1 MEPLEG
7 TRRIVVVGGAG
18 ALGSRFVE
26 WFRGSGDLV
35 HVVDPAAPA
44 GSPAHPPA
52 STGPS
57 SRDADA
63 FAAADLVLV
72 AVPINVTC
80 EVIAHL
86 PPLRPDAVLADLTSV
101 KAPAVEAMLAAHPG
115 SVAGL
120 HPMFGPDVAGPA
132 GEVVVHSPGRGDVD
146 WVIDRIA
153 GWGCRV
159 EQVEAA
165 EHDRLM
171 GIIQA
176 LRHTVTVAY
185 GVDLRREGADLDTLL
200 ALSSPIYRTELMM
213 VGRLFAQDP
222 ELYHDIITASPA
234 NLELLEHFHR
244 TLGDLVAGLRAG
256 DREGFVAEFEAVREY
271 FAGHSEEFL
280 AESRELLAAGKALR
294 AASAEEAAETLGSR
308 AVQELQGLDV
318 GGVGTPDAADDLAAK
333 LAPHRAEIDRIDR
346 ELLRLVNARAAQA
359 RAIGTL
365 KGTAAAY
372 RPEREAQVLRGLVER
387 NPGPLPDDAVRRVFR
402 ELMSEC
408 LAVERPLTVSYLGP
422 AGTFTEQAARRH
434 FGGAA
439 MTVPAASLEEV
450 LREVEA
456 RQADYAVVP
465 VENST
470 EGAVGRALDLI
481 SRSPLEAVGEV
492 RLRIVHHLMGRG
504 AGAGSGAGGAVAGG
518 SGAAAGAGGSGVRRV
533 FAHSQALAQCQDFLT
548 RHLPDAERVPVSSNA
563 EAARLVAELAA
574 QGVTDCAALGPSG
587 AAELYGLDVWRSGVE
602 DDPENTTRFLV
613 LGHESPPASGHDRT
627 SLVVSPPKTDRDGAL
642 LAMLRPLA
650 AHGVSMTKLESR
662 PMRGVLWQYL
672 FFIEVDGHA
681 SDPAVASALAELRDS
696 AVFFKLV
703 GSYPRVD

>member
-1 MEPLEG
+1 MEQPEG

-35 HVVDPAAPA
+35 HVVDPAV
-44 GSPAHPPA
+44 GGGVHSGGQ
-52 STGPS
+52 SL
-57 SRDADA
+57 DADA
-63 FAAADLVLV
+63 LAAADLVLV
-72 AVPINVTC
+72 AVPIRVT
-80 EVIAHL
+80 EQVVADL

-101 KAPAVEAMLAAHPG
+101 KAPAVAAMLDAHPG
-115 SVAGL
+115 PIAGL

-132 GEVVVHSPGRGDVD
+132 GEVVVHSPGRGEVG
-146 WVIDRIA
+146 WVLDRIA

-159 EQVEAA
+159 ETVEAA

-256 DREGFVAEFEAVREY
+256 DRDGFVAEFEGVREY
-271 FAGHSEEFL
+271 FAGHSEGFL
-280 AESRELLAAGKALR
+280 AESRELLAASKALR
-294 AASAEEAAETLGSR
+294 AASVGEAIEAQAVRALGGP
-308 AVQELQGLDV
+308 AVSES
-318 GGVGTPDAADDLAAK
+318 GGVPASGSNPSDDLAAK

-359 RAIGTL
+359 RAIGAL

-422 AGTFTEQAARRH
+422 AGTFTEQAAVRH

-439 MTVPAASLEEV
+439 VTVPASSLEEV

-470 EGAVGRALDLI
+470 EGAVGRALDLL

-504 AGAGSGAGGAVAGG
+504 PVGLTSGAGAGLGM
-518 SGAAAGAGGSGVRRV
+518 RQV
-533 FAHSQALAQCQDFLT
+533 FAHSQALAQCQEYLT
-548 RHLPDAERVPVSSNA
+548 RHLPEAERVPVSSNA

-574 QGVTDCAALGPSG
+574 QGVHDVAALGPAG

-613 LGHESPPASGHDRT
+613 LGHESPPPSGHDRT

-650 AHGVSMTKLESR
+650 EHGVSMTKLESR

-681 SDPAVASALAELRDS
+681 AEPGVAAALEELRSS

>member
-1 MEPLEG
+1 MQSAASTIAEQG
-7 TRRIVVVGGAG
+7 RRIVVVGGAG

-26 WFRGSGDLV
+26 WFRSGGDLV
-35 HVVDPAAPA
+35 HVIDPAAPGGPA
-44 GSPAHPPA
+44 GAPGGGA
-52 STGPS
+52 SGGPS
-57 SRDADA
+57 ASEGPAGDPDAAA
-63 FAAADLVLV
+63 FATADLVLV
-72 AVPINVTC
+72 AVPIRVT
-80 EVIAHL
+80 EQVIAAL

-101 KAPAVEAMLAAHPG
+101 KAPALAAMLAAHPG
-115 SVAGL
+115 PVAGL
-120 HPMFGPDVAGPA
+120 HPMFGPDVAAPA
-132 GEVVVHSPGRGDVD
+132 GEVVVHSPGRGEVG
-146 WVIDRIA
+146 WILDRIA

-159 EQVEAA
+159 ETVEAA

-185 GVDLRREGADLDTLL
+185 GVDLRREGADLDRLL

-213 VGRLFAQDP
+213 VGRLFAQDA
-222 ELYHDIITASPA
+222 ELYHDIITASEA
-234 NLELLEHFHR
+234 NLELLEHFYE
-244 TLGDLVAGLRAG
+244 TLGDLVTRLRSG
-256 DREGFVAEFEAVREY
+256 DRDGFVADFEAVRDY
-271 FAGHSEEFL
+271 FAGHSEGFL
-280 AESRELLAAGKALR
+280 AESRELLSAAKALR
-294 AASAEEAAETLGSR
+294 AATAAEASEALAGGADEGGSPTP
-308 AVQELQGLDV
+308 
-318 GGVGTPDAADDLAAK
+318 GGAPTASTADDLAAR

-359 RAIGTL
+359 RAIGTI

-422 AGTFTEQAARRH
+422 AGTFTEQAAVRH

-439 MTVPAASLEEV
+439 VTVPASSLEEV

-456 RQADYAVVP
+456 RQADFAVVP

-470 EGAVGRALDLI
+470 EGAVGRALDLL

-504 AGAGSGAGGAVAGG
+504 PAGVGARPA
-518 SGAAAGAGGSGVRRV
+518 VRRV
-533 FAHSQALAQCQDFLT
+533 FAHSQALAQCQEYLT

-574 QGVTDCAALGPSG
+574 HGVHDVAALGPDG
-587 AAELYGLDVWRSGVE
+587 AAELYGLEVWRSGVE

-613 LGHESPPASGHDRT
+613 LGHESPPPSGHDRT

-650 AHGVSMTKLESR
+650 EHGVSMTKLESR
-662 PMRGVLWQYL
+662 PLRGVLWQYL

-681 SDPAVASALAELRDS
+681 AEPGVAAALEELRSS

>member
-1 MEPLEG
+1 MQSAASTIAEQG
-7 TRRIVVVGGAG
+7 RRIVVVGGAG

-26 WFRGSGDLV
+26 WFRSGGDLV
-35 HVVDPAAPA
+35 HVIDPAAPGVPA
-44 GSPAHPPA
+44 GAPGGGA
-52 STGPS
+52 SGGPS
-57 SRDADA
+57 ASAGPAGDPDAAA
-63 FAAADLVLV
+63 FATADLVLV
-72 AVPINVTC
+72 AVPIRVT
-80 EVIAHL
+80 EQVIAAL
-86 PPLRPDAVLADLTSV
+86 PPLRPDSVLADLTSV
-101 KAPAVEAMLAAHPG
+101 KAPALAAMLAAHPG
-115 SVAGL
+115 PVAGL

-132 GEVVVHSPGRGDVD
+132 GEVVVHSPGRGEVG
-146 WVIDRIA
+146 WILDRIA

-159 EQVEAA
+159 ETVEAA

-185 GVDLRREGADLDTLL
+185 GVDLRREGADLDRLL

-213 VGRLFAQDP
+213 VGRLFAQDA
-222 ELYHDIITASPA
+222 ELYHDIITASES
-234 NLELLEHFHR
+234 NLELLEHFHE
-244 TLGDLVAGLRAG
+244 TLGDLVKRLRSG
-256 DREGFVAEFEAVREY
+256 DRDGFVAEFEAVRDY
-271 FAGHSEEFL
+271 FAGHSEGFL
-280 AESRELLAAGKALR
+280 AESRELLSAAKALR
-294 AASAEEAAETLGSR
+294 AATAAEVSEALAGGADEGGSTTP
-308 AVQELQGLDV
+308 
-318 GGVGTPDAADDLAAK
+318 GGAPTGSTADDLAAR

-359 RAIGTL
+359 RAIGTI

-422 AGTFTEQAARRH
+422 AGTFTEQAAVRH

-439 MTVPAASLEEV
+439 VTVPASSLEEV

-456 RQADYAVVP
+456 RQADFAVVP

-470 EGAVGRALDLI
+470 EGAVGRALDLL

-504 AGAGSGAGGAVAGG
+504 PVGVGAGPA
-518 SGAAAGAGGSGVRRV
+518 VRRV
-533 FAHSQALAQCQDFLT
+533 FAHSQALAQCQEYLT

-574 QGVTDCAALGPSG
+574 HGVHDVAALGPAG
-587 AAELYGLDVWRSGVE
+587 AAELYGLEVWRSGVE

-613 LGHESPPASGHDRT
+613 LGHESPPPSGHDRT

-650 AHGVSMTKLESR
+650 EHGVSMTKLESR

-681 SDPAVASALAELRDS
+681 AEPGVAAALEELRSS